1 MQRVLVAPLDW
12 GLGHATRCIPLIREL
27 IQRHCIVFIAGS
39 GASLELLKKEFPHL
53 TFFTITGYEPHYP
66 SKGSMVLSMASQLPK
81 FYRTISKEHREVE
94 KLIDEYRIEYVISD
108 NRYGCWTKKIPSVF
122 ITHQSNILM
131 PQRFGWLSSIVK
143 RMNEEFMRKFSV
155 CWVPDFP
162 DGGLSGEL
170 LAFGKTNHDIAVEFI
185 GSLSRFKPLADCEKK
200 YDVAAVF
207 SGPEPQRTIF
217 EKLVTQQLS
226 VSGLKYFIVRG
237 VPENSEVRNNIA
249 DFMASDELQ
258 QLLCESQIV
267 IARSGY
273 STIMDLAALGKKAI
287 LIPTPGQTEQEYL
300 AKKLKE
306 RKISFSMKQ
315 SEFNLEEAMNESK
328 NYSGFV
334 IRHSD
339 IRLLGNAI
347 EKLMAR

>member
-1 MQRVLVAPLDW
+1 MKRVLVAPLDW
-12 GLGHATRCIPLIREL
+12 GLGHATRCIPLIRTL
-27 IQRHCIVFIAGS
+27 IQRQCIVFVAGS
-39 GASLELLKKEFPHL
+39 GASLELLKQEFPSL
-53 TFFTITGYEPHYP
+53 TFFSITGYAPHYP

-81 FYRTISKEHREVE
+81 FYRTINKEHQEIE
-94 KLIDEYRIEYVISD
+94 KLIDEYHIQYIISD

-131 PQRFGWLSSIVK
+131 PKRFGWLASVVK

-170 LAFGKTNHDIAVEFI
+170 LAFGKTNHDISVEFI
-185 GSLSRFKPLADCEKK
+185 GSLSRFKPLADCERRS
-200 YDVAAVF
+200 DVAAIF
-207 SGPEPQRTIF
+207 SGPEPQRSIF
-217 EKLVTQQLS
+217 EKIVTQQLAG
-226 VSGLKYFIVRG
+226 SGLKYFVVRG
-237 VPENSEVRNNIA
+237 IPGSSEVRNNVA
-249 DFMASDELQ
+249 DFMASEQLQ
-258 QLLCESQIV
+258 QLLCETQLI

-306 RKISFSMKQ
+306 RKIAFSMKQ
-315 SEFNLEEAMNESK
+315 NEFNLEEALKESK

-334 IRHSD
+334 IRPSD
-339 IRLLGNAI
+339 MRLLGNAVD
-347 EKLMAR
+347 KLIHL

>member
-1 MQRVLVAPLDW
+1 MKRVLVAPLDW

-27 IQRHCIVFIAGS
+27 LQRHCIVFIAGS
-39 GASLELLKKEFPHL
+39 GASLELLKKEFPSL
-53 TFFTITGYEPHYP
+53 TLFTITGYEPHYP
-66 SKGSMVLSMASQLPK
+66 SNGSMVLSMASQLPG
-81 FYRTISKEHREVE
+81 FYRTITKEHHEIE
-94 KLIDEYRIEYVISD
+94 QIIDEYRIEYIISD

-131 PQRFGWLSSIVK
+131 PKRFGWLSSIVK
-143 RMNEEFMRKFSV
+143 RLNEKFMKKFSV

-162 DGGLSGEL
+162 DGALSGEL

-217 EKLVTQQLS
+217 EKIVTEQLS
-226 VSGLKYFIVRG
+226 SSGLKYFIVRG
-237 VPENSEVRNNIA
+237 IPGSTEVRNNSA
-249 DFMASDELQ
+249 DFMTSGDLQ
-258 QLLCESQIV
+258 QLLCESQLV

-287 LIPTPGQTEQEYL
+287 LVPTPGQTEQEYL

-306 RKISFSMKQ
+306 RMITFSVKQ
-315 SEFNLEEAMNESK
+315 SAFNLGEALKESK
-328 NYSGFV
+328 NYSGFM
-334 IRHSD
+334 IRPSD
-339 IRLLGNAI
+339 TRLLGSAI
-347 EKLMAR
+347 DKLINI